1 MGVGAV
7 TRTSGSLACVIGDMD
22 LVRPLALA
30 NVRSAVLA
38 PTGSGSHFSRSARI
52 SLGWVDPWSEPDAL
66 IERLIA
72 FGRSRPSP
80 PVLFYEGTADTLAI
94 SRHRDALRE
103 AFRFVV
109 ADATLVEDLIDKYR
123 FQALA
128 DRLDLPVPRTRRLD
142 PGADPGGWR
151 VDLPYP
157 LLIKPVTRRFDAWG
171 AIAPDAKAVAVDDPE
186 GLRRLWAQLAAADLQ
201 ILAQE
206 LIAGPECQ
214 IESYHTYVDEAGT
227 VVAEFTGKK
236 IRTRPARFGYTT
248 SLSIT
253 DVDDVA
259 AFGRQIVRRLGL
271 TGVAKLD
278 FKRTTD
284 GQLRLLEVNPRFTL
298 WHHPAAVAGVNIPAL
313 VWADLNGLPRPR
325 VRRARPGVMWCDL
338 WEDAAA
344 AREVGELGLRW
355 ALWAARCDAKSGF
368 AWTDPMPFVRAVAVP
383 KVRHHVRKR
392 VARVFASAPPAPAH
406 KL

>member
-1 MGVGAV
+1 V
-7 TRTSGSLACVIGDMD
+7 TGRSGSLACVIGDMD

-30 NVRSAVLA
+30 NVRCAVLA
-38 PTGSGSHFSRSARI
+38 PPGSGAEFSRSAWI
-52 SLGWVDPWSEPDAL
+52 SLGWVDPWSQPEAL
-66 IERLIA
+66 IERLLA
-72 FGRSRPSP
+72 FGRSQRSA
-80 PVLFYEGTADTLAI
+80 PVLFYEGTADLLTI
-94 SRHRDALRE
+94 SRNRDALRE

-109 ADATLVEDLIDKYR
+109 ADATLVEDLTDKHR

-128 DRLDLPVPRTRRLD
+128 ERLDLPVPRTRRLD
-142 PGADPGGWR
+142 PPSDPAGWR
-151 VDLPYP
+151 VDLRYP

-171 AIAPDAKAVAVDDPE
+171 AIAPDAKAVAVPDPE
-186 GLRRLWAQLAAADLQ
+186 GLRRLWDRLAAAGVQ

-206 LIAGPECQ
+206 LIAGPESQ
-214 IESYHTYVDEAGT
+214 IESYHTYVDEEAT
-227 VVAEFTGKK
+227 RVAEFTGKK

-253 DVDDVA
+253 NAEDVA
-259 AFGRQIVRRLGL
+259 ALGRQIVRRLGL

-278 FKRTTD
+278 FKRTAD

-298 WHHPAAVAGVNIPAL
+298 WHHPAAIAGVNIPAL
-313 VWADLNGLPRPR
+313 VWSELNELPRPR
-325 VRRARPGVMWCDL
+325 VSRARAGVTWCDL

-355 ALWAARCDAKSGF
+355 AAWAARCHAKSGF
-368 AWTDPMPFVRAVAVP
+368 AWNDPMPFVRAVALP

-392 VARVFASAPPAPAH
+392 AGSVLASARPAPAH
-406 KL
+406 RT

>member
-1 MGVGAV
+1 V

-30 NVRSAVLA
+30 NVQCAVLA
-38 PTGSGSHFSRSARI
+38 PPGSGAEFSRSARI
-52 SLGWVDPWSEPDAL
+52 SLGWVDPWSQPEAL
-66 IERLIA
+66 IERLLA

-80 PVLFYEGTADTLAI
+80 PVLFYEGTADLLAI

-109 ADATLVEDLIDKYR
+109 ADATLIEALTDKHR
-123 FQALA
+123 FQMLA

-142 PGADPGGWR
+142 PASDPAGWR
-151 VDLPYP
+151 ADLRYP

-171 AIAPDAKAVAVDDPE
+171 QIAPDAKAVAVDDPA
-186 GLRRLWAQLAAADLQ
+186 GLRRLWDRLAAAGVQ
-201 ILAQE
+201 IIAQE
-206 LIAGPECQ
+206 LIPGPESR
-214 IESYHTYVDEAGT
+214 IESYHTYVDAEGT
-227 VVAEFTGKK
+227 LVADFTGMK

-253 DVDDVA
+253 DADDVA
-259 AFGRQIVRRLGL
+259 ALGRQIVCRLGL

-278 FKRTTD
+278 FKRTAG

-313 VWADLNGLPRPR
+313 VWSDLNELPRPR
-325 VRRARPGVMWCDL
+325 IRRARAGVTWCDP

-344 AREVGELGLRW
+344 AREVGELGLCW
-355 ALWAARCDAKSGF
+355 AAWAARCDTKSGF
-368 AWTDPMPFVRAVAVP
+368 ARNDPMPFVRAVALP
-383 KVRHHVRKR
+383 KVRHHVGKR
-392 VARVFASAPPAPAH
+392 VASVFAPVRAAQAH
-406 KL
+406 RT